1 MGKPLIVVLGAGL
14 GGTIASY
21 EIKAAVKDRAD
32 VMTVSDSDTYSF
44 IPSNPWV
51 AVRWREP
58 EAIQVHLP
66 PVFAKRR
73 SASPRSAR
81 NGCMPVKSG
90 SNSMTAHPSI
100 TIIL

>member
-21 EIKAAVKDRAD
+21 EIKAAVKGRAE
-32 VMTVSDSDTYSF
+32 VMTVSDTDTYSF

-58 EAIQVHLP
+58 EAIRVHQTLNAERDQAIAQLRADIQSRLP
-66 PVFAKRR
+66 AAPA
-73 SASPRSAR
+73 AP
-81 NGCMPVKSG
+81 
-90 SNSMTAHPSI
+90 
-100 TIIL
+100 